1 MANLD
6 IKIKGL
12 ALCYFDET
20 TGNWRVFFPKVDDHD
35 FKIIVK
41 KRITGQ
47 PPVETSHEYPMQ
59 TATQINL
66 IPDKTTNSVIQNNL
80 ANSLDISAL
89 HGENLALTSDVSKY
103 AGMLTLQ
110 NCFLKSEFDPM
121 KPLEIDIWETR
132 RPPEIPDSN
141 NPIKTIP
148 DPNNPPT
155 KAWIRRETITT
166 EFSSRFVTTTD
177 SSIKITMKSG
187 FEIDLGAEI
196 NIKQD
201 DHVKYTITFSN
212 DCEGAHCE
220 SESDFKY
227 FYEIIDETGHTV
239 KRRFEMIL
247 VEKGDRGKNGSPCGG
262 IHAPFLTLTIPSGV

>member
-35 FKIIVK
+35 FKIIVESIRGS
-41 KRITGQ
+41 KRYFR
-47 PPVETSHEYPMQ
+47 EYPIQ
-59 TATQINL
+59 TATQMNL
-66 IPDKTTNSVIQNNL
+66 IPDNTTNSAVQNNL
-80 ANSLDISAL
+80 ADAVDIVAL
-89 HGENLALTSDVSKY
+89 HGENLVLTSDESKY

-121 KPLEIDIWETR
+121 EPLEIDIWDTR
-132 RPPEIPDSN
+132 QPTE
-141 NPIKTIP
+141 IP

-155 KAWIRRETITT
+155 KAWIRREKITT

-177 SSIKITMKSG
+177 SSIKITMRSG
-187 FEIDLGAEI
+187 FEIDLSAEI
-196 NIKQD
+196 NIKQE

-212 DCEGAHCE
+212 DCEGVHCE

-227 FYEIIDETGHTV
+227 FYEIIDETAFTV

-262 IHAPFLTLTIPSGV
+262 IHAPFPTLTIPPGV